1 MNSQL
6 LAISK
11 TQAQA
16 GITLGPAPEPRSPLP
31 HEVLVQVR
39 AAGICGSDVSI
50 YQWGAHYN
58 FMKKHFPI
66 VLGHEFAGIVQ
77 EAGSAVTHLAPG
89 DKMVAMPS
97 TSCMR
102 CAQCL
107 AGAPQ
112 MCPHKQTLGF
122 TRDGAFAPYVTLSAA
137 SCLKLPAHTEMDLA
151 ALIEPLCVGDN
162 AVDSAEIRPGDTVVV
177 LGPGTIGQAIIHAVK
192 WRGAGQI
199 IAVGKNDNS
208 RLQVAQAMG
217 ATAIA
222 DLADSDEPLPQA
234 IRALTGGKAVDVVIE
249 ATGHPSSI
257 REGLQILRP
266 GGILVAT
273 GIHKMPADFDLTA
286 LVRNKQQLRGAHG
299 STYPNW
305 QRMIAR
311 VAAQPELVRPML
323 SRTLDLA
330 EAEKGFQ
337 LCLKRE
343 VSKVVLNP
351 THE

>member
-1 MNSQL
+1 MNSQM

-16 GITLGPAPEPRSPLP
+16 GITLSPAPAPRSPQP

-50 YQWGAHYN
+50 YQWGEHYN
-58 FMKKHFPI
+58 FMQKHFPI
-66 VLGHEFAGIVQ
+66 VLGHEFAGVVL
-77 EAGSAVTHLAPG
+77 EAGSAVKHLVPG
-89 DKMVAMPS
+89 DKLVAMPS

-102 CAQCL
+102 CEQCL

-112 MCPHKQTLGF
+112 MCPYKYTLGF
-122 TRDGAFAPYVTLSAA
+122 TRDGAFAPYITLSAA
-137 SCLKLPAHTEMDLA
+137 SCLKLPPHTDLELA

-162 AVDSAEIRPGDTVVV
+162 AVDSAEIAPGDTVVV
-177 LGPGTIGQAIIHAVK
+177 LGPGTIGQAIIHAAK

-199 IAVGKNDNS
+199 IAVGKNDSS

-217 ATAIA
+217 ASALI
-222 DLADSDEPLPQA
+222 DLADSGESLPLTIQ
-234 IRALTGGKAVDVVIE
+234 ALTGGKAVDVVIE

-305 QRMIAR
+305 QRMIDR
-311 VAAQPELVRPML
+311 VAAQPEIIRPML
-323 SRTLDLA
+323 SKTLDLA
-330 EAEKGFQ
+330 EAEQGFQ
-337 LCLKRE
+337 LCLQRK
-343 VSKVVLNP
+343 VSKVVLKP
-351 THE
+351 SHE